1 MRSITQKSTNT
12 PSGQSEGIQLLAEAE
27 TCAYHS
33 AMTTP
38 QEVLAK
44 VPLFSM
50 LPKNELAR
58 LTREA
63 HDRTFPAGTV
73 LTEEKEVGVTF
84 GVIMEGQATVS
95 IHGHAVRVLG
105 PGDYF
110 GEMALID
117 HSAVSAKITAETEVR
132 CLLFVAWVFRP
143 FALEHPETAWALLE
157 MMVQRVREA
166 EAR

>member
-1 MRSITQKSTNT
+1 
-12 PSGQSEGIQLLAEAE
+12 
-27 TCAYHS
+27 
-33 AMTTP
+33 MTTP

-50 LPKNELAR
+50 LSKKDLAR
-58 LTREA
+58 LANNA

-73 LTEEKEVGVTF
+73 ITEQGDTGVSF
-84 GVIMEGQATVS
+84 GVIVEGQA
-95 IHGHAVRVLG
+95 AVAVHDRPARTLG

-117 HSAVSAKITAETEVR
+117 NSFRSATITADTDLR
-132 CLLFVAWVFRP
+132 CLLFTAWVFRP
-143 FALEHPETAWALLE
+143 FAMEHPETAWALLE
-157 MMVQRVREA
+157 LMVKRVRDA

>member
-1 MRSITQKSTNT
+1 
-12 PSGQSEGIQLLAEAE
+12 
-27 TCAYHS
+27 
-33 AMTTP
+33 MTAP

-50 LPKNELAR
+50 LSKKDLAK
-58 LTREA
+58 LANNT

-73 LTEEKEVGVTF
+73 LTEQDDTGATF
-84 GVIMEGQATVS
+84 GVIVEGQAAVS
-95 IHGHAVRVLG
+95 VHGRPARTLG

-117 HSAVSAKITAETEVR
+117 HSYRSATITAETDLR
-132 CLLFVAWVFRP
+132 CLMFSAWVFRP
-143 FALEHPETAWALLE
+143 FALEHPETAWVLLE
-157 MMVQRVREA
+157 MMVQRVRDA

>member
-1 MRSITQKSTNT
+1 
-12 PSGQSEGIQLLAEAE
+12 
-27 TCAYHS
+27 
-33 AMTTP
+33 MTTP

-50 LPKNELAR
+50 LSKKDLAV
-58 LTREA
+58 LANNA

-73 LTEEKEVGVTF
+73 ITEEGDTGVSF
-84 GVIMEGQATVS
+84 GVIVEGQAVVTV
-95 IHGHAVRVLG
+95 HGRPARRLG

-117 HSAVSAKITAETEVR
+117 HSFRSATITAETDLR
-132 CLLFVAWVFRP
+132 CLLFTAWVFRP
-143 FALEHPETAWALLE
+143 FAMEHPETAWALLE
-157 MMVQRVREA
+157 VMVRRVREA

>member
-1 MRSITQKSTNT
+1 
-12 PSGQSEGIQLLAEAE
+12 
-27 TCAYHS
+27 
-33 AMTTP
+33 MTAP

-50 LPKNELAR
+50 LSKKDLAK
-58 LTREA
+58 LANNA

-73 LTEEKEVGVTF
+73 LTEQDDTGATF
-84 GVIMEGQATVS
+84 GVIVEGQAAVS
-95 IHGHAVRVLG
+95 VHGRPARTLG

-117 HSAVSAKITAETEVR
+117 HSYRSATITAETDLH
-132 CLLFVAWVFRP
+132 CLMFTAWVFRP
-143 FALEHPETAWALLE
+143 FALEHPEVAWVLLE
-157 MMVQRVREA
+157 LMVQRVRDA

>member
-1 MRSITQKSTNT
+1 
-12 PSGQSEGIQLLAEAE
+12 
-27 TCAYHS
+27 
-33 AMTTP
+33 MTTP
-38 QEVLAK
+38 EEVLAR

-50 LPKNELAR
+50 LPKGELAKLAR
-58 LTREA
+58 QADE
-63 HDRTFPAGTV
+63 RTFPAGTV
-73 LTEEKEVGVTF
+73 VTDEDRTGVSF
-84 GVIMEGQATVS
+84 GVIVDGRAAVSVHGQPIRT
-95 IHGHAVRVLG
+95 LG

-117 HSAVSAKITAETEVR
+117 HSHRSAKITAETDLR

-143 FALEHPETAWALLE
+143 FAMAHPESAWALLE

>member
-1 MRSITQKSTNT
+1 
-12 PSGQSEGIQLLAEAE
+12 
-27 TCAYHS
+27 
-33 AMTTP
+33 MTTP
-38 QEVLAK
+38 QEVLAQ

-50 LPKNELAR
+50 LSKKDLDWLAHQ
-58 LTREA
+58 A
-63 HDRTFPAGTV
+63 HDRTFPAGAV
-73 LTEEKEVGVTF
+73 LTEEGRTGVTF
-84 GVIMEGQATVS
+84 GVVMDGRAAVNVHGQTV
-95 IHGHAVRVLG
+95 RTLG

-117 HSAVSAKITAETEVR
+117 HSYRSADITAETELR

-143 FALEHPETAWALLE
+143 FALEHPESAWALLE